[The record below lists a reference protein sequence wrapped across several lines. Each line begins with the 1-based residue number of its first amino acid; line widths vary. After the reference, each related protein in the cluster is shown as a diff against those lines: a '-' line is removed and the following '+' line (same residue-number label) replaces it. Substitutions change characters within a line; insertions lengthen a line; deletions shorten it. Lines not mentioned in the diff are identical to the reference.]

1 LTEAARVHTCTANEG
16 SPSMR
21 PIRSAIPAAPVLG
34 LGLALS
40 LTLAG
45 CYDRNEKKPE
55 SAPPPEAAATLAGVD
70 LGRPVRALGTEP
82 FWSVEITP
90 DTIVY
95 TRMDQP
101 TQRAPNRG
109 ATVQGT
115 MATYATSTDLNQALN
130 VVLIA
135 TECSDGMSD
144 RTYPLTARV
153 EIADDTLSG
162 CADAAAALKAAPAP

>member
-1 LTEAARVHTCTANEG
+1 MRAILTTLLIG
-16 SPSMR
+16 
-21 PIRSAIPAAPVLG
+21 PVLG
-34 LGLALS
+34 L
-40 LTLAG
+40 TLVG
-45 CYDRNEKKPE
+45 CYDRRDKRPE
-55 SAPPPEAAATLAGVD
+55 AAPPPEAAATLAGVD

-90 DTIVY
+90 DAIVY

-115 MATYATSTDLNQALN
+115 MATYATSTDLNQAMN

-153 EIADDTLSG
+153 EIGDDTLSG
-162 CADAAAALKAAPAP
+162 CAASAAALKTAPAT

>member
-1 LTEAARVHTCTANEG
+1 
-16 SPSMR
+16 MR
-21 PIRSAIPAAPVLG
+21 PIRSAILAAPMLGVLMG
-34 LGLALS
+34 
-40 LTLAG
+40 LAG
-45 CYDRNEKKPE
+45 CYDRNEKEPE
-55 SAPPPEAAATLAGVD
+55 SAPLPETAAILAGVD

-90 DTIVY
+90 DAIVY

-109 ATVQGT
+109 ANVQGT
-115 MATYATSTDLNQALN
+115 MATYVTSTDLKAALN

-153 EIADDTLSG
+153 EIGDDTLSG
-162 CADAAAALKAAPAP
+162 CAASVDALKAAPAP